1 MQLTT
6 YLQLLADQWT
16 AATDRTLVALGTV
29 VVNDGKFFA
38 RIVAGTEPRTG
49 TFEKFLG
56 FFRDGGNWPDGRI
69 PQTAVDLL
77 DGLDAIATGPL
88 ADGMLLDS
96 DAGAGESTGLAGDVS
111 RPSSPS
117 AGASGV
123 ATGGAADGMLPDSD
137 AEAAPATRQ
146 SSELSREVAS

>member
-16 AATDRTLVALGTV
+16 FANDRTLVALGTV

-38 RIVAGTEPRTG
+38 RIAAGTEPRTG

-56 FFRDGGNWPDGRI
+56 FFRDGANWPDGRI
-69 PQTAVDLL
+69 PQAAVDLL
-77 DGLDAIATGPL
+77 DGLDAIAC
-88 ADGMLLDS
+88 AERSDG
-96 DAGAGESTGLAGDVS
+96 GFT
-111 RPSSPS
+111 PSPS

-123 ATGGAADGMLPDSD
+123 ATGEAADGMVPASD
-137 AEAAPATRQ
+137 AARAESTGLG
-146 SSELSREVAS
+146 SDVSREVVS